1 MTTAESTASR
11 STPPRFTARL
21 RTLWGA
27 GSGPLVARLFQCLL
41 ALIFLDAWISLGV
54 QIRVLLGQR
63 GLLPVAPLFEA
74 VRAQKNIGF
83 GELPSLLWWWTSD
96 AALFAHVGAGIVL
109 ALLALFNLRPRLCF
123 LLSTALYL
131 SIAVA
136 ARTFLSFQWDNLLL
150 ECGLLA
156 ALLPTDR
163 PAPLRHLLFRLLLFK
178 LYFESGLAKWYSPL
192 HDWQDGSAMT
202 YYYETAP
209 LPTALAW
216 YAHHAPISWHH
227 VESWATLA
235 LELGV
240 PFLLFGP
247 RLARRVAFVV
257 FTGFQIVNAAT
268 ANYGFFCHLALALH
282 VFLLDDEDLRRVRH
296 WWAVRRGWS
305 LPGARASL
313 PGASPNLGRARWRVR
328 LSRGLSVLALIVYGG
343 ISLVEGYAQF
353 SRAGGKDQGEHT
365 WLDRLDPV
373 RARYQPLRLVN
384 NYHLFAAITRERIEP
399 EFQTRTGDAGAEWV
413 AHHLHHKPGD
423 PLRRP
428 DWAAPHQPRV
438 DFQLWFHGLSFR
450 RNTPAY
456 VATLVDRLCHDPAAV
471 AELFTAP
478 LPPAPTA
485 VRIAYWQYHF
495 TTADERQKS
504 GAWWNRELFAT
515 IRPIECHPTKE

>member
-1 MTTAESTASR
+1 MQPVQQIS
-11 STPPRFTARL
+11 ARL
-21 RTLWGA
+21 RKLWGF

-41 ALIFLDAWISLGV
+41 ALVFLDAWLSLGV
-54 QIRVLLGQR
+54 QVRVLLGQH
-63 GLLPVAPLFEA
+63 GLLPIAPFFDA
-74 VRAQKNIGF
+74 VRAQKDIGL

-96 AALFAHVGAGIVL
+96 TALYAHVGAGVVL

-131 SIAVA
+131 SIATA

-156 ALLPTDR
+156 VLLPTDR

-178 LYFESGLAKWYSPL
+178 LYFESGLAKWQSPL

-216 YAHHAPISWHH
+216 YAHHLPVSWHH
-227 VESWATLA
+227 LESWATLG

-247 RLARRVAFVV
+247 RFARRLACVL

-268 ANYGFFCHLALALH
+268 ANYGFFCYLTIVLH
-282 VFLLDDEDLRRVRH
+282 VFLLDEEDHWRVRH
-296 WWAVRRGWS
+296 GWAVRRGWS
-305 LPGARASL
+305 VPG
-313 PGASPNLGRARWRVR
+313 PGPRPSPMPAVFFTLGRAGWRDR
-328 LSRGLSVLALIVYGG
+328 LSRGLSVLAIIFYGTL
-343 ISLVEGYAQF
+343 SLVEGYAQF
-353 SRAGGKDQGEHT
+353 GGARDAGKSENPF
-365 WLDRLDPV
+365 LDLLAPV
-373 RARYQPLRLVN
+373 RARYQPLRLIN

-399 EFQTRTGDAGAEWV
+399 EFQTRTDDAQWT

-428 DWAAPHQPRV
+428 DWVAPHQPRV

-456 VATLVDRLCHDPAAV
+456 VTVLVDRLCHDPAAV
-471 AELFTAP
+471 ASLFTSP
-478 LPPAPTA
+478 LPRSPAT

-495 TTADERQKS
+495 TTPAERQKS
-504 GAWWNRELFAT
+504 GAWWRRELLGA
-515 IRPIECHPTKE
+515 IRPIDCAQTRK

>member
-1 MTTAESTASR
+1 MSYPTLQRLSG
-11 STPPRFTARL
+11 RL
-21 RTLWGA
+21 RKLWGA
-27 GSGPLVARLFQCLL
+27 GSGPLVARLFQRLL
-41 ALIFLDAWISLGV
+41 ALVFLDAWLSLGV

-63 GLLPVAPLFEA
+63 GLLPVAPFFA
-74 VRAQKNIGF
+74 AMRAQKDIGL

-96 AALFAHVGAGIVL
+96 TALLTHVGAGVVL
-109 ALLALFNLRPRLCF
+109 ALLALFAPRGLLPRLCF

-131 SIAVA
+131 SIATA

-156 ALLPTDR
+156 TLLPADR

-178 LYFESGLAKWYSPL
+178 LYFESGLAKWQSPL

-216 YAHHAPISWHH
+216 YAHHLPASWHH
-227 VESWATLA
+227 LESWATLGF
-235 LELGV
+235 ELGV
-240 PFLLFGP
+240 PFLIFGP
-247 RLARRVAFVV
+247 RPARRLACLV

-268 ANYGFFCHLALALH
+268 ANYGFFCHLAIALH

-305 LPGARASL
+305 LPGPRPAPMPAVFL
-313 PGASPNLGRARWRVR
+313 TLGRARWQGH
-328 LSRGLSVLALIVYGG
+328 LSRTLSVLALTLYGA
-343 ISLVEGYAQF
+343 ISLVEGYARF
-353 SRAGGKDQGEHT
+353 GRAGGEGQSESAL
-365 WLDRLDPV
+365 LDRLTPM

-399 EFQTRTGDAGAEWV
+399 EFQTRTGDAAWT
-413 AHHLHHKPGD
+413 AHNLHHKPGA
-423 PLRRP
+423 PLHRP
-428 DWAAPHQPRV
+428 DWVAPHQPRV

-450 RNTPAY
+450 RTPAY

-471 AELFTAP
+471 AQLFTSP
-478 LPPAPTA
+478 LPPAPAA
-485 VRIAYWQYHF
+485 VRVAYWQYHF
-495 TTADERQKS
+495 TTPVERQKS
-504 GAWWNRELFAT
+504 GAWWHRELIAT
-515 IRPIECHPTKE
+515 TRAIDCRPAGP